1 MRRLTKIINKTL
13 SVRISLMV
21 FIAMAILLM
30 ASLAVML
37 YYSRK
42 AVKEEALQKASQTL
56 EAAVQRIDNILL
68 SVEQTSGNIFFSMIN
83 HVDDPDMMLTY
94 SRNYGT
100 YEAPYAGESA
110 WQRPW
115 GSVAETALH
124 QFSAAFNGSV
134 DGVLGVPG
142 LHLVYGL
149 FADCGEVLP
158 RNVGATLGVRYSFE
172 NRKK

>member
-1 MRRLTKIINKTL
+1 
-13 SVRISLMV
+13 MV

-94 SRNYGT
+94 SRKLVENNPFVAGCAIAFKENYYKDRQYFMAYVYRNDDGNMA
-100 YEAPYAGESA
+100 YSDSPII
-110 WQRPW
+110 Q
-115 GSVAETALH
+115 AET
-124 QFSAAFNGSV
+124 FG
-134 DGVLGVPG
+134 
-142 LHLVYGL
+142 
-149 FADCGEVLP
+149 
-158 RNVGATLGVRYSFE
+158 
-172 NRKK
+172 NRPYTEQVWFTQPMETGRSG

>member
-94 SRNYGT
+94 SRKLVENNPFVAGCAIAFRENYYKGRQ
-100 YEAPYAGESA
+100 YYMA
-110 WQRPW
+110 
-115 GSVAETALH
+115 
-124 QFSAAFNGSV
+124 
-134 DGVLGVPG
+134 
-142 LHLVYGL
+142 
-149 FADCGEVLP
+149 
-158 RNVGATLGVRYSFE
+158 
-172 NRKK
+172 